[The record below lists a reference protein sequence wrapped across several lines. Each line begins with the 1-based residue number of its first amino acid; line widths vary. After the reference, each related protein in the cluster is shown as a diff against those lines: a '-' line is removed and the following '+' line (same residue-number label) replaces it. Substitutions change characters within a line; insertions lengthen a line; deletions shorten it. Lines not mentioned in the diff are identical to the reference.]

1 MAFRPWTGFAVT
13 PSSDPY
19 EKGEIRQQPRRK
31 SGTCPT
37 RTERQPQTSLRQVS
51 PGNQDQGDS
60 HPADVIKCPRPLRV
74 AHLIE
79 REVGIRYPE
88 GYVWLAIKE
97 RPQFRR
103 GKPDPEDVMESEDS
117 TEDLQREAD
126 TLVEQAN
133 GLIDALGVDVSDVK
147 VSDIGSPV
155 FRRVALA
162 YERLWRAEA
171 LLMCSENRCRWAQ
184 TGRLGRTGQ
193 EIMERLRPL
202 REKLDP
208 YRRQSPIAHTN
219 TE

>member
-1 MAFRPWTGFAVT
+1 
-13 PSSDPY
+13 
-19 EKGEIRQQPRRK
+19 
-31 SGTCPT
+31 
-37 RTERQPQTSLRQVS
+37 
-51 PGNQDQGDS
+51 
-60 HPADVIKCPRPLRV
+60 
-74 AHLIE
+74 
-79 REVGIRYPE
+79 
-88 GYVWLAIKE
+88 
-97 RPQFRR
+97 
-103 GKPDPEDVMESEDS
+103 MEPEDS
-117 TEDLQREAD
+117 TEDFQREAD

-133 GLIDALGVDVSDVK
+133 DLIDALGVDVSDVK
-147 VSDIGSPV
+147 VSDIGSLV

-184 TGRLGRTGQ
+184 TGLGRTGQ

>member
-1 MAFRPWTGFAVT
+1 
-13 PSSDPY
+13 
-19 EKGEIRQQPRRK
+19 
-31 SGTCPT
+31 
-37 RTERQPQTSLRQVS
+37 
-51 PGNQDQGDS
+51 
-60 HPADVIKCPRPLRV
+60 
-74 AHLIE
+74 
-79 REVGIRYPE
+79 
-88 GYVWLAIKE
+88 VWLSIKE

-103 GKPDPEDVMESEDS
+103 GKPDPEDVMEPEDS
-117 TEDLQREAD
+117 EDLQREAD

-133 GLIDALGVDVSDVK
+133 DVIDALGVDVSDVK
-147 VSDIGSPV
+147 VSEIGSLV

-184 TGRLGRTGQ
+184 TGRRGRTGQ